1 MAVAF
6 STDLS
11 TFVPERPIYAVGEN
25 SNGSLAWMTNQLM
38 DFQINVTSEE
48 DTKTDAQ
55 GNTIFSISKAK
66 ACDVSFT
73 TPLFTLELVAAMNGT
88 EKQVGSVGHEI
99 AVPKFETVKL
109 VAETNKV
116 VIASTATTIYLA
128 HDVRNSGTVGTPE
141 YKISAALLTKD
152 GSTRKKLEL
161 DTTATQVTDLASGEF
176 MFTKGTGESVPTM
189 YDSITILNAD
199 YDAGSSILITY
210 EYLTESAIQIVNS
223 AEDFPVA
230 SVVKVLVRGYDVCDK
245 TSPIYA
251 YFIFPSAKFQTNY
264 TLGMALDQNIDCNL
278 TCSYDYCSDARE
290 LYRMVIAGE

>member
-11 TFVPERPIYAVGEN
+11 TFVPERPIYAVGEQAD
-25 SNGSLAWMTNQLM
+25 GSLSWMTNQLQ
-38 DFQINVTSEE
+38 DFQISVSSEE

-55 GNTIFSISKAK
+55 GNTIFSISRAK
-66 ACDVSFT
+66 SCDVSFT
-73 TPLFTLELVAAMNGT
+73 TPLFTLEIVAAMNGS
-88 EKQVGSVGHEI
+88 EKQVASVGHEI

-109 VAETNKV
+109 TATADKV
-116 VIASTATTIYLA
+116 VIGGTYTTINLA
-128 HDVRNSGTVGTPE
+128 HYVRNSGTAGTPV
-141 YKISAALLTKD
+141 YKISAAYLTKD

-161 DTTATQVTDLASGEF
+161 SDGEHATAGKFTL
-176 MFTKGTGESVPTM
+176 TKGNPSTPTP
-189 YDSITILNAD
+189 DTVELLNAD

-210 EYLTESAIQIVNS
+210 EYESAAAIQIVNS
-223 AEDFPVA
+223 AEEFPVA

-251 YFIFPSAKFQTNY
+251 YFIFPAAKFQTNY

-278 TCSYDYCSDARE
+278 TCSYDYCSDERE

>member
-25 SNGSLAWMTNQLM
+25 SDGSLAWMTNQLM

-55 GNTIFSISKAK
+55 GNTIFSISRAK

-73 TPLFTLELVAAMNGT
+73 TPLFTLELVAAMNGS
-88 EKQVGSVGHEI
+88 EKEVGTQANPI
-99 AVPKFETVKL
+99 AVPKFETVEL
-109 VAETNKV
+109 VSS
-116 VIASTATTIYLA
+116 ASNVDIGATYTTVDLA
-128 HDVRNSGTVGTPE
+128 HYVRNSGTIGEPI
-141 YKISAALLTKD
+141 YKVSAAYLTKD
-152 GSTRKKLEL
+152 GSTKKKLEL
-161 DTTATQVTDLASGEF
+161 GAGENPGAGEF
-176 MFTKGTGESVPTM
+176 VFDNGNATASTPVPATVKL
-189 YDSITILNAD
+189 LNAD
-199 YDAGSSILITY
+199 YTAGTSILITY
-210 EYLTESAIQIVNS
+210 EYDEENAIQIVNS
-223 AEDFPVA
+223 AEEFPVA

-245 TSPIYA
+245 TAPIYA

-278 TCSYDYCSDARE
+278 TCSYDYCSKDRE

>member
-25 SNGSLAWMTNQLM
+25 SDGSLAWMTNQLM
-38 DFQINVTSEE
+38 DFQINVNSEE

-55 GNTIFSISKAK
+55 GNTIFSISRAK
-66 ACDVSFT
+66 TCDVSFS
-73 TPLFTLELVAAMNGT
+73 TPLLTLEIIAAMNGT
-88 EKQVGSVGHEI
+88 EKQVGTALDPI

-109 VAETNKV
+109 VETADKV
-116 VIASTATTIYLA
+116 VVSGDYTTINLEQY
-128 HDVRNSGTVGTPE
+128 VRNSGTVGDPE
-141 YKISAALLTKD
+141 YKISAAYLTKD
-152 GSTRKKLEL
+152 GSTKMKLERGGSSNPG
-161 DTTATQVTDLASGEF
+161 AGEF
-176 MFTKGTGESVPTM
+176 VFTKGNPDANPATPDTVKIKNS
-189 YDSITILNAD
+189 D
-199 YDAGSSILITY
+199 YIAGSSILITY
-210 EYLTESAIQIVNS
+210 EYMTENAIQIVNS
-223 AEDFPVA
+223 AEEFPVA

-245 TSPIYA
+245 SAPIYA

-278 TCSYDYCSDARE
+278 TCSYDYCSDDRE

>member
-1 MAVAF
+1 MSVAF

-38 DFQINVTSEE
+38 DFQINVSSEE

-55 GNTIFSISKAK
+55 GNTIFSISRAK
-66 ACDVSFT
+66 SCEVSFS
-73 TPLFTLELVAAMNGT
+73 TPLLTLELVAAMNGT
-88 EKQVGSVGHEI
+88 EKQIGSVGHEI

-109 VAETNKV
+109 VATEDKV
-116 VIASTATTIYLA
+116 VIDAENHVTKIYLD
-128 HDVRNSGTVGTPE
+128 HKVRNSALEGAPE
-141 YKISAALLTKD
+141 YKVSAAFLTKD
-152 GSTRKKLEL
+152 GSTKKQLE
-161 DTTATQVTDLASGEF
+161 
-176 MFTKGTGESVPTM
+176 KGTGTPTTGQFVFANGLTSADPD
-189 YDSITILNAD
+189 YVTVLTAD
-199 YDAGSSILITY
+199 YLAGSSILITY
-210 EYLTESAIQIVNS
+210 EYLTENAIQIVNS
-223 AEDFPVA
+223 AEEFPVA

-245 TSPIYA
+245 TAPIYA

-278 TCSYDYCSDARE
+278 TCSYDYCSDDRE

>member
-11 TFVPERPIYAVGEN
+11 TFVPERPIYAVGEQ
-25 SNGSLAWMTNQLM
+25 SNGELAWMTNQLM
-38 DFQINVTSEE
+38 DFQISVDAEE
-48 DTKTDAQ
+48 DTKTDAN
-55 GNTIFSISKAK
+55 GNTIFSISRAK
-66 ACDVSFT
+66 SCEVTFS
-73 TPLFTLELVAAMNGT
+73 TPLLTLELVAAMNGT
-88 EKQVGSVGHEI
+88 EKQVGTVSNPI
-99 AVPKFETVKL
+99 PVPKFETIKIVGTADN
-109 VAETNKV
+109 VT
-116 VIASTATTIYLA
+116 IGSTYTTINLA
-128 HDVRNSGTVGTPE
+128 KYVRNSGTIGSPV
-141 YKISAALLTKD
+141 YKVSAALLTKD
-152 GSTRKKLEL
+152 GSTRKKLEREIDPSVTHATAGKFVFENGNPAASPATP
-161 DTTATQVTDLASGEF
+161 DTIE
-176 MFTKGTGESVPTM
+176 
-189 YDSITILNAD
+189 ILNTD

-210 EYLTESAIQIVNS
+210 EYETKDAIQIVNS

-278 TCSYDYCSDARE
+278 TCSYDYCSDERE

>member
-25 SNGSLAWMTNQLM
+25 SDGSLAWMTNQLM
-38 DFQINVTSEE
+38 DFQINVSSEE

-55 GNTIFSISKAK
+55 GNTIFSISRAK
-66 ACDVSFT
+66 TCDVSFS
-73 TPLFTLELVAAMNGT
+73 TPLLTLELIAAMNGT
-88 EKQVGSVGHEI
+88 EKEVGTALAPI

-109 VAETNKV
+109 VATADKV
-116 VIASTATTIYLA
+116 VIDSQNGITKIYL
-128 HDVRNSGTVGTPE
+128 DQKVRNSGIEGAAN
-141 YKISAALLTKD
+141 YKVSAAYLTKD
-152 GSTRKKLEL
+152 GSTKMKLEKGAGTP
-161 DTTATQVTDLASGEF
+161 DTGEF
-176 MFTKGTGESVPTM
+176 VFTQGAQSSDPD
-189 YDSITILNAD
+189 YITVKTSD
-199 YDAGSSILITY
+199 YTEGGSILITY
-210 EYLTESAIQIVNS
+210 EYLTANAIQIVNS

-245 TSPIYA
+245 TAPIYA

-278 TCSYDYCSDARE
+278 TCSYDYCSDDRE